1 MREVVDLLWPY
12 TMRHKLKFAALNLS
26 ILIAALSQTLIVV
39 QIGRIIDGPVQNL
52 DKTGLYQ
59 GFAIVVFSG
68 LLDLL
73 AGMGQRFASVKFSTS
88 VIYDIRQ
95 DLYEALQYQELEYY
109 SSETIGQIMARSIE
123 EVLSLR
129 DILTWGY
136 RIALL
141 LVLLFLNSFI
151 VMIRISPQLSLVFLI
166 IPIILF
172 YIAIT
177 TSRDNVQLFYDA
189 RFKYGSMNEVLAEN
203 LSGIKT
209 VKSFGRE
216 EEQIAIFN
224 VKNQDFFDAS
234 IKTAKLRALLV
245 SSMVF
250 IISIAMMVLVI
261 VGGGFVS
268 NGTIS
273 AGEFVAFMLLV
284 LQIAVPGR
292 FTGWLGIIIQNT
304 QSAALRLK
312 EIFDAPD
319 LLEEKPDA
327 DILSNIEGY
336 IKFDNVYFKY
346 PDILTEDVPDALHH
360 VSFEIPKGQKVA
372 LLGPTGSG
380 KTSLIN
386 ILPRF
391 YDPKEG
397 EVLID
402 GINIKD
408 VTLKSLRRNIG
419 IVHQEAFLFTLSI
432 HDNIAFGNID
442 ATREEVIHASK
453 AAQIHDFIESLEE
466 GYDTIVGERGVTL
479 SGGQRQRITI
489 ARTLLQ
495 NPKILIFDDSVSAVD
510 PETEA
515 RIQESLEQA
524 STQRTTIIISQRPSS
539 LKYVDR
545 IIVLDNGHIVQ
556 DGTHSDLL
564 DQEGIYKDFLEAVET
579 QIKFILWDDEEEE
592 EEVAVGGSN

>member
-1 MREVVDLLWPY
+1 MKEVFDLLWPY
-12 TMRHKLKFAALNLS
+12 TMRHKLKFLALNLT
-26 ILIAALSQTLIVV
+26 ILVAAVSQTLIPL
-39 QIGRIIDGPVQNL
+39 QISRIIDGPLV
-52 DKTGLYQ
+52 DKDRSALYN
-59 GFAIVVFSG
+59 GFVIIVILAFI
-68 LLDLL
+68 DLF
-73 AGMGQRFASVKFSTS
+73 ASIGQRFASVKFSTS
-88 VIYDIRQ
+88 IIYDIRQ

-109 SSETIGQIMARSIE
+109 SSETIGQIMSRSIE

-129 DILTWGY
+129 EILTWGY

-141 LVLLFLNSFI
+141 LTLLFLNAFI
-151 VMIRISPQLSLVFLI
+151 IMLGISPVLSLVFLV
-166 IPIILF
+166 IPVILF
-172 YIAIT
+172 YIAIAT
-177 TSRDNVQLFYDA
+177 AKDNVKLFYDA
-189 RFKYGSMNEVLAEN
+189 RFKYGTMNEVLAEN

-216 EEQIAIFN
+216 EEQIAAFN

-234 IKTAKLRALLV
+234 IKTAKLRAMLV

-250 IISIAMMVLVI
+250 IISFAMMILVI
-261 VGGGFVS
+261 FGGGFVS

-273 AGEFVAFMLLV
+273 AGEFVAFMLLT

-312 EIFDAPD
+312 EIFDAPN
-319 LLEEKPDA
+319 LLEEQPDA
-327 DILSNIEGY
+327 INLSDIDGV

-346 PDILTEDVPDALHH
+346 PNIHTDDVPDALHH
-360 VSFEIPKGQKVA
+360 VSFEIPMGQKVA

-397 EVLID
+397 GVYID
-402 GINIKD
+402 GINIKN

-419 IVHQEAFLFTLSI
+419 IVHQEAFLFTLTI
-432 HDNIAFGNID
+432 HDNIAFGNTN
-442 ATREEVIHASK
+442 ATREEVVHAAK
-453 AAQIHDFIESLEE
+453 TAQIHEFIDTLGE

-515 RIQESLEQA
+515 RIQESLENA
-524 STQRTTIIISQRPSS
+524 ATLRTTIIISQRPSS
-539 LKYVDR
+539 LRYVDR

-556 DGTHSDLL
+556 DGTHSELIQ
-564 DQEGIYKDFLEAVET
+564 QEGIYKEFLDAVET
-579 QIKFILWDDEEEE
+579 QIKFISWDDEEEE
-592 EEVAVGGSN
+592 EALMTGGGK

>member
-1 MREVVDLLWPY
+1 
-12 TMRHKLKFAALNLS
+12 MRHKLKFGALNLS
-26 ILIAALSQTLIVV
+26 IFIAAISQTLIPL
-39 QIGRIIDGPVQNL
+39 QISRMIDGAIADESKSDLYYGFGIVILLAIIDL
-52 DKTGLYQ
+52 
-59 GFAIVVFSG
+59 F
-68 LLDLL
+68 

-88 VIYDIRQ
+88 IIYDIRQ

-109 SSETIGQIMARSIE
+109 SSETIGQIMSRSIE

-129 DILTWGY
+129 EILTWGY
-136 RIALL
+136 RIGLL
-141 LVLLFLNSFI
+141 LVLLFLNAFI
-151 VMIRISPQLSLVFLI
+151 VMVGISVRLSLVFLV
-166 IPIILF
+166 IPVVLF
-172 YIAIT
+172 YIAIVT
-177 TSRDNVQLFYDA
+177 AKDNVKLFYDA
-189 RFKYGSMNEVLAEN
+189 RFKYGTMNEVLAEN

-234 IKTAKLRALLV
+234 IKTARLRADLQ
-245 SSMVF
+245 SGMVF
-250 IISIAMMVLVI
+250 VISFAMMILVI

-268 NGTIS
+268 NGTITT
-273 AGEFVAFMLLV
+273 GQFVAFMLLV

-292 FTGWLGIIIQNT
+292 FAGWLGIILQNT
-304 QSAALRLK
+304 QSAALRLA
-312 EIFDAPD
+312 EIFEAPN
-319 LLEEKPDA
+319 LLEEKPNAKELLD
-327 DILSNIEGY
+327 IEGR

-346 PDILTEDVPDALHH
+346 PNIQTDDVPDALHH
-360 VSFEIPKGQKVA
+360 VSFEIPTGQKVA

-397 EVLID
+397 NVFID
-402 GINIKD
+402 DIDIKD
-408 VTLKSLRRNIG
+408 VTLRSLRKNIG
-419 IVHQEAFLFTLSI
+419 IVHQEAFLFTLTI
-432 HDNIAFGNID
+432 HDNIAFGNIA
-442 ATREEVIHASK
+442 ATREEVIS
-453 AAQIHDFIESLEE
+453 AAKSAQVHDYIVTLEH

-515 RIQESLEQA
+515 RIQESLENA

-556 DGTHSDLL
+556 DGTHRDLL
-564 DQEGIYKDFLEAVET
+564 QEDGIYKDFLEAVET
-579 QIKFILWDDEEEE
+579 QIKFISWDDEEEE
-592 EEVAVGGSN
+592 QALGGGN